1 MRSVPGQF
9 SLSSGE
15 VSPLLR
21 GRPDYQRHQ
30 SGARTMRGF
39 LPLRQGGA
47 TRAPGTFYRGATRN
61 GVRARLLPFEFAR
74 NDAALLEFAAGFM
87 RVWRYGALVMDG
99 ASPFELATG
108 FSEAEA
114 DGMQWEQSAD
124 VTYLATGTK
133 PIKALRRLALDDW
146 EIGDATFSR
155 GPFMPEN
162 LDESLTVTS
171 DGNGGT
177 VTLTASGPLFV
188 SGHVG
193 GLFLLRTVDD
203 DTPEWTGN
211 VTHDNGDRVVFEGR
225 IYQSESPNG
234 TTSGVNPPRHSTG
247 SKVSGTGA
255 VEWRFIADG
264 FGVARIVAVSS
275 ATEATAFVT
284 KRIPPGVIAN
294 GTWRWAEG
302 AWSPKNGYPA
312 AIAIHDQRFVAA
324 GTPSAPRTVWFSALG
339 DFADMEPTDLPDGA
353 FAYDIA
359 SGRSR
364 NAIVWL
370 QSTDN
375 GLSIGTLGEEH
386 ASASTVRNQAI
397 SIENAA
403 FFAQSTIGSRAV
415 RPVAPR
421 GAPIIISRDGRRVF
435 ELRFDLS
442 EDKRKPVELS
452 LPADH
457 FGAAKFLDIAWQ
469 GAPMEL
475 GWITRES
482 GEPAIL
488 VSDPAEEV
496 LGWASLPVAGG
507 DVVSLAV
514 TTDAAGQA
522 DVVTAVVRRTIGGGN
537 VHYIEEFAPV
547 ATYLDG
553 GLEPMEVNHLFAASR
568 FTAEFDNIA
577 AITVL
582 DHLEGQDVLAWT
594 NKGVFGPLTVQGGRI
609 EFPEEVS
616 LALVGLF
623 DDTHLIETL
632 DLAPFAPEGSTLG
645 RQRAA
650 RGLAARLHRTLGL
663 EARPVTRRKGRIE
676 TEAPWQEIAGGD
688 VRAPETEGVSG
699 VVQLPAR
706 SGHAPEVSFQF
717 RPVGPLPATILAIA
731 PVADVTDG

>member
-9 SLSSGE
+9 SFSSGE
-15 VSPLLR
+15 ISPLLW

-30 SGARTMRGF
+30 SGARVMRGWI
-39 LPLRQGGA
+39 PLRQGGA
-47 TRAPGTFYRGATRN
+47 TRAPGTYYRGTTRN
-61 GVRARLLPFEFAR
+61 NVTARLLPFEFAR

-114 DGMQWEQSAD
+114 AAMQWEQSAD

-146 EIGDATFSR
+146 EIGDAVFER

-211 VTHDNGDRVVFEGR
+211 VDHDNGDRVVFEGR
-225 IYQSESPNG
+225 IYQSESVDG
-234 TTSGVNPPRHSTG
+234 TSSGANPPRHTTG
-247 SKVSGTGA
+247 TKVSGKDA
-255 VEWRFIADG
+255 VEWRFIADD
-264 FGVARIVAVSS
+264 FGVARIVSITS
-275 ATEATAFVT
+275 PTQATAFVT

-339 DFADMEPTDLPDGA
+339 DFSDMEPTDEPDGA
-353 FAYDIA
+353 FAYDVA

-403 FFAQSTIGSRAV
+403 FFAQSAIGSRPV

-421 GAPIIISRDGRRVF
+421 GAPIIISRDGRRIF
-435 ELRFDLS
+435 ELRFDLT

-457 FGAAKFLDIAWQ
+457 FGAEGFTDIAWQ
-469 GAPMEL
+469 SAPMDL
-475 GWITRES
+475 GWITRAN

-496 LGWASLPVAGG
+496 LGWAVLPVAGG
-507 DVVSLAV
+507 EVVSLAV

-522 DVVTAVVRRTIGGGN
+522 DVVTAVVRRVIDGLT
-537 VHYIEEFAPV
+537 VHYVEEFAPV
-547 ATYLDG
+547 SNYLDG
-553 GLEPMEVNHLFAASR
+553 GLAPLEMNHLFAASR

-582 DHLEGQDVLAWT
+582 GHLEGKDVLAWT
-594 NKGVFGPLTVQGGRI
+594 NKGVFGPLTVEGGRI

-623 DDTHLIETL
+623 DETHLVETL

-645 RQRAA
+645 RQRSA

-663 EARPVTRRKGRIE
+663 EARPVTRRNGRLE
-676 TEAPWQEIAGGD
+676 TTPPFQD
-688 VRAPETEGVSG
+688 VVARLTRAPETEGVSG
-699 VVQLPAR
+699 VVQLPAH